1 MCFSIC
7 DCGGAWGDWGIPPW
21 AFSAS
26 PKPLPTPAAGGR
38 TLLLPSISEPAS
50 LLACLSLPTAVP
62 DLAVLRTREES
73 SALGWGF
80 SRPSRR
86 AQFARLGGLSLPLE
100 IRAGGPF
107 FGPGP
112 GSQARLPRPLAG
124 SGAERKDKGTGVHF
138 GAMTQQAFLLG
149 LLPPCLVVLL
159 SPGWVPPPS
168 RPAALEFYFQVPRAC
183 PGRFGWVG
191 GRVRAGADWPGRLLN
206 GRPELAFPVLSLSLL
221 LQLRVLEQEVASLR
235 GLSTPGLALV
245 RMLRNS
251 GLTRIPGTQRSR
263 RNQPGVRVSAQGPPD
278 LTLPSRH
285 VLDYWILSAPPS
297 YPLYPNFWVGPTEAG
312 SKGGLATGSPRSRP
326 AFSFMVPAL
335 GSPLPIPCTK
345 VTSPGGEPQVLPHP
359 PASLSRT

>member
-168 RPAALEFYFQVPRAC
+168 RPAALEFYFQ
-183 PGRFGWVG
+183 
-191 GRVRAGADWPGRLLN
+191 
-206 GRPELAFPVLSLSLL
+206 
-221 LQLRVLEQEVASLR
+221 LRVLEQEVASLR